1 MIIKIYRGDEMQVLL
16 FKTKQKTYS
25 LRKHDI
31 YYIENHL
38 KKVIIHTNF
47 ENIEIYAAMKDIE
60 EKLDES
66 FYRCHRGYIVNM
78 DYIRSFSADS
88 IQLNNGEN
96 VFLSKEKY
104 GDFEKTYMNY
114 LGNEILCG

>member
-1 MIIKIYRGDEMQVLL
+1 MQVLL

-31 YYIENHL
+31 YYIENNL
-38 KKVIIHTNF
+38 KKVIIHTHL
-47 ENIEIYAAMKDIE
+47 ENIELYASMKDIE
-60 EKLDES
+60 EKLDSS

-78 DYIRSFSADS
+78 EHIRAYSSDS
-88 IQLNNGEN
+88 IQINTGDNI
-96 VFLSKEKY
+96 FLSKEKY

-114 LGNEILCG
+114 LRNEELCG